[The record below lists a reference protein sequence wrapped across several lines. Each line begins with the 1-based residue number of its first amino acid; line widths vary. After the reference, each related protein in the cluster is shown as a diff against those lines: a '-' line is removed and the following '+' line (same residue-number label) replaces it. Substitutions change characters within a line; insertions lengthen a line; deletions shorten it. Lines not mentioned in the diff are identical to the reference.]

1 MIDTNAIRC
10 KILDLAIQGCLN
22 DASAEDASL
31 LVEQLSDKKEELIK
45 AKIIGKEKPYTDVTD
60 EEKLFE
66 IPNNW
71 VWVRLG
77 QICAQVI
84 DGTHK
89 TPKYQENGIP
99 FLSVKNISSGV
110 FDLSDIKYISPEE
123 HTELI
128 KRCKPELNDV
138 LVCRIGTLGKA
149 IKVNIDFDFSIFV
162 SLGLIKPVI
171 EDLSDYIVSVI
182 NSGYGTD
189 WIRDNKAGGAM
200 HTYKINLGSLRMLPI
215 PLPPLSEQL
224 IINRKTKVLFAC
236 LNDID
241 SMQEDYSRNVSVL
254 KTKVV
259 EASISGKFI
268 DSHSS
273 RKEVDGLF
281 EEIEKKHEELI
292 KKKVIK
298 KDKKLPEIKQE
309 ETPFDIPSTWKWV
322 YMGDLFQHNTG
333 KALNSSDKQGV
344 LLEYI
349 TTSNMYWDRFELD
362 DLKKM
367 HFKEDEVDKCTIKKG
382 DLLICEGGDIG
393 RSSIWPFDEE
403 MRIQNHIHR
412 LRGFIPEKICV
423 KYYYYLMWLY
433 KQNGLINGRGIG
445 LQGFSSKRL
454 HSLIVPFPP
463 FKEQEKIAESIEEL
477 LFYCK

>member
-1 MIDTNAIRC
+1 MLVFQGFFGII
-10 KILDLAIQGCLN
+10 KI
-22 DASAEDASL
+22 
-31 LVEQLSDKKEELIK
+31 
-45 AKIIGKEKPYTDVTD
+45 
-60 EEKLFE
+60 F
-66 IPNNW
+66 
-71 VWVRLG
+71 
-77 QICAQVI
+77 
-84 DGTHK
+84 
-89 TPKYQENGIP
+89 
-99 FLSVKNISSGV
+99 
-110 FDLSDIKYISPEE
+110 
-123 HTELI
+123 
-128 KRCKPELNDV
+128 
-138 LVCRIGTLGKA
+138 
-149 IKVNIDFDFSIFV
+149 
-162 SLGLIKPVI
+162 
-171 EDLSDYIVSVI
+171 
-182 NSGYGTD
+182 
-189 WIRDNKAGGAM
+189 
-200 HTYKINLGSLRMLPI
+200 
-215 PLPPLSEQL
+215 
-224 IINRKTKVLFAC
+224 NRKTKVLFAC